1 MEGTGRGRKQNP
13 KPTAFKQL
21 LFTVCTEPGGQ
32 SIPVQPPLG
41 AGCDTDART
50 QPRPTAGGGSRGSR
64 CCGAEVALA
73 RGAAAVGAEDQK
85 APVLGQR
92 DRRPQC
98 PVPPAPA
105 WGTKGR
111 TGPGAAAGASG
122 RARVLVPGRALPA
135 AWESPLKSK
144 RWMRRA
150 SQPSPQVGCTAPGFG
165 ARGAEERLGVCR
177 VTAHKPAQKPRA
189 GAWGRS
195 GPRKAL
201 GRDRGGG
208 AGGAEAALPG
218 PRAAP
223 GSPSPPPRPQP
234 TRRRLQPTHG
244 CRGVWEQPWSWER
257 LRPTCR
263 PSPRPLAATGQG
275 DTPSSHQ
282 PPRHVCDSRR
292 DAAPAR
298 PQSHGARPQRQ
309 AAARRAAAGSQIQRE
324 TSVLPFPLHMH
335 QAGES
340 PPSRAL
346 VPSRINI
353 SAGTSSPTHQGE
365 GVEGGQCVSDG
376 GDGTESASDHGR
388 NVKRNN

>member
-1 MEGTGRGRKQNP
+1 M
-13 KPTAFKQL
+13 
-21 LFTVCTEPGGQ
+21 
-32 SIPVQPPLG
+32 
-41 AGCDTDART
+41 
-50 QPRPTAGGGSRGSR
+50 
-64 CCGAEVALA
+64 A
-73 RGAAAVGAEDQK
+73 RGAAAAGAEDQK
-85 APVLGQR
+85 APVLGR
-92 DRRPQC
+92 GDRRPQC

-150 SQPSPQVGCTAPGFG
+150 SQPSPQARCTAPGFG
-165 ARGAEERLGVCR
+165 ARGAEERPGVCR

-195 GPRKAL
+195 GPCKAL
-201 GRDRGGG
+201 GRDPAGG
-208 AGGAEAALPG
+208 AGGADAALPG

-244 CRGVWEQPWSWER
+244 CRGVWEQPRSWER

-263 PSPRPLAATGQG
+263 TSPRPPAATGQG

-282 PPRHVCDSRR
+282 PPRHVRGPGRTGRGPCPAPVPWRS
-292 DAAPAR
+292 APA
-298 PQSHGARPQRQ
+298 PSSSSQSRGGVPNPARNLS
-309 AAARRAAAGSQIQRE
+309 A
-324 TSVLPFPLHMH
+324 SVSSSYAP
-335 QAGES
+335 GG
-340 PPSRAL
+340 R
-346 VPSRINI
+346 VPSVP
-353 SAGTSSPTHQGE
+353 SAGAQ
-365 GVEGGQCVSDG
+365 
-376 GDGTESASDHGR
+376 
-388 NVKRNN
+388 